1 MEIGHPLV
9 HELEQY
15 LEVLVVGPLQY
26 DDQLTI
32 EGGVA
37 EELGEMSTACCQHQA
52 VGFE

>member
-1 MEIGHPLV
+1 M
-9 HELEQY
+9 
-15 LEVLVVGPLQY
+15 VGPLQY

-37 EELGEMSTACCQHQA
+37 EQLGEMSAAGCQYQS